1 MTTSAELVS
10 PAKVFARSTGDA
22 AWIGKKQEDAL
33 AHLSGGMSV
42 KVLLGPPS
50 SGKSTILRLFA
61 QRANDTVLLPVIGPQ
76 KSALGVLSTL
86 LTGADLS
93 LWTLSEVEQRNLLTV
108 FIEQRSGQGKRI
120 AICVDNISEF
130 SDEAW
135 SEIERLTH
143 MRFAGRPMV
152 ELIIAGREKDASRAP
167 LDRFLRGSRTCR
179 VEAVHFLSP
188 PDGPDL
194 EGYIRWRLTRF
205 GIHSTFTP
213 QACAAIASK
222 ACSRFNSVNL
232 ICQVLLWNR
241 SLDQPETIDEAAV
254 HVAVSKLSALKDPDS
269 RSTTQKLKRLELN
282 EAQSAT
288 SKAGRL
294 VVSVNGIDD
303 FELPL
308 TGSIVI
314 GRSQGSDLRLNSRL
328 ISRHHAAITPTLDGC
343 YFISDLNSTNG
354 MLVNGKF
361 VRRGVLKDADVID
374 LCEFQIRVELNSTA
388 TVIHELEDSA
398 GIDDDDT
405 DIMPAPDINARTA
418 RLAGSR

>member
-22 AWIGKKQEDAL
+22 AWIGKKQQDAL

-61 QRANDTVLLPVIGPQ
+61 RRANDTVLLPVVGPQ

-86 LTGADLS
+86 LTSADLS

-108 FIEQRSGQGKRI
+108 FIEQRGGQGKRV

-135 SEIERLTH
+135 SEIERLTQI
-143 MRFAGRPMV
+143 RFAGRPMV
-152 ELIIAGREKDASRAP
+152 ELIIAGREKDASSAP
-167 LDRFLRGSRTCR
+167 LDRFLQGSCTSGI
-179 VEAVHFLSP
+179 EAVHFLSP

-205 GIHSTFTP
+205 GIHGTFTP
-213 QACAAIASK
+213 QACAAIAHK
-222 ACSRFNSVNL
+222 ARGRFNSVNL

-241 SLDQPETIDEAAV
+241 SLDQPQTIDEAAV
-254 HVAVSKLSALKDPDS
+254 QVAMSKLSALKDPGS

-282 EAQSAT
+282 EAGGTASE
-288 SKAGRL
+288 AGRL
-294 VVSVNGIDD
+294 VVCVNGIED

-314 GRSQGSDLRLNSRL
+314 GRSRGSDLRLNSRL
-328 ISRHHAAITPTLDGC
+328 ISRHHAAITPTLNGR
-343 YFISDLNSTNG
+343 YLISDLNSTNG
-354 MLVNGKF
+354 MLVNGNF
-361 VRRGVLKDADVID
+361 VRRSVLEDGDVID
-374 LCEFQIRVELNSTA
+374 LCEFRIRVELNSAATA
-388 TVIHELEDSA
+388 VHELEELT

-405 DIMPAPDINARTA
+405 DIMPAPDIDVGTA
-418 RLAGSR
+418 RLAGNR